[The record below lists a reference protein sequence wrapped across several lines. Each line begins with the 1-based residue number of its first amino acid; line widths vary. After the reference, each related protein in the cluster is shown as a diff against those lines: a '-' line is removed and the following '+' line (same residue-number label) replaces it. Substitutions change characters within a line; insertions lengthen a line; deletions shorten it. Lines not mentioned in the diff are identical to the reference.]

1 MCLNNAMKDSRNI
14 PKAQFMPLISVVMPT
29 YNQIE
34 YLKKSIQSVIDQSYK
49 NWEIIV
55 VDNESTDGT
64 YAYLKSVENKSIKIY
79 SIKNYGVIA
88 ASRNLGIKHSCG
100 DLIAF
105 LDSDDIWYQHKL
117 QKVVDYYEYYEI
129 YENVENRFIGICFYF
144 CGLW

>member
-1 MCLNNAMKDSRNI
+1 MKDSRNI

-64 YAYLKSVENKSIKIY
+64 YAYLKSVENKSIK
-79 SIKNYGVIA
+79 
-88 ASRNLGIKHSCG
+88 R
-100 DLIAF
+100 
-105 LDSDDIWYQHKL
+105 
-117 QKVVDYYEYYEI
+117 
-129 YENVENRFIGICFYF
+129 
-144 CGLW
+144 GLVHY